1 MKTKIGAEPG
11 ERVVVMKK
19 ISRRQFLQLCAGMA
33 LLGGGGWAFS
43 RGLVLPEVRDKAAA
57 VLGGDKVQALRQVA
71 ASDNATARTIMWQSP
86 VQLSAPMVELSGGA
100 GDGKT
105 FPAQEESFTDDGVS
119 SYLYTAQVT
128 GLTAG
133 STQQYRVSAGGEAGD
148 WHALQTDGG
157 GAFTALVFPDSQSN
171 DYSDWRHLAQDAA
184 ARVPE
189 AAFFINMGDL
199 VDNGED
205 HGQWRAWFEAVD
217 GIADRIPV
225 APLFGNHETYNQAWK
240 VREPLAY
247 LRYFAVP
254 GNGSAEDDRR
264 YYSFDYGPVHFLVL
278 DTQHEEEKEWHPELL
293 ARQQAWFRDDVRKSQ
308 KPWNVVLMHKD
319 PLQYRIGS
327 RPERQEGFSDEGK
340 AWMPLFD
347 ETGIDLVLSAHLHT
361 YRNRGHIKDFRR
373 DEKGPLYILT
383 GVAGNVRYPG
393 LWVDHALD
401 TYVAPQP
408 ETDNY
413 LTLTADSAALS
424 VRCFLPDGT
433 QIDEATLRK

>member
-1 MKTKIGAEPG
+1 
-11 ERVVVMKK
+11 
-19 ISRRQFLQLCAGMA
+19 MA
-33 LLGGGGWAFS
+33 
-43 RGLVLPEVRDKAAA
+43 R
-57 VLGGDKVQALRQVA
+57 
-71 ASDNATARTIMWQSP
+71 ASDGRRW
-86 VQLSAPMVELSGGA
+86 
-100 GDGKT
+100 
-105 FPAQEESFTDDGVS
+105 
-119 SYLYTAQVT
+119 
-128 GLTAG
+128 
-133 STQQYRVSAGGEAGD
+133 
-148 WHALQTDGG
+148 
-157 GAFTALVFPDSQSN
+157 AFTALVFPDSQSN

-225 APLFGNHETYNQAWK
+225 APLLGNHETYNQAWK

-347 ETGIDLVLSAHLHT
+347 EAGIDLVLSAHLHT

-413 LTLTADSAALS
+413 LTLTADSATLS
-424 VRCFLPDGT
+424 VRCFLPDGA